1 LSHPAL
7 VFKNASAYY
16 SMNEG
21 LSFDIL
27 DKGVTS
33 YINECK
39 EKRMSSRYIG
49 SLVADFHRNLLK
61 GGIFI
66 YPRTNQYP
74 NGKLR
79 LLFEANALAFIAE
92 QAGGLATTNDS
103 MVLDIQPN
111 SIHQTIPFYVGPK
124 TMVKQLLSHLNF

>member
-1 LSHPAL
+1 
-7 VFKNASAYY
+7 
-16 SMNEG
+16 
-21 LSFDIL
+21 
-27 DKGVTS
+27 
-33 YINECK
+33 
-39 EKRMSSRYIG
+39 MSSRYIG